1 MPVYSKQKDYH
12 PRNPERLLPT
22 GLVAKDEKSRRC
34 TQRAELEMFAPV
46 ARDIDTAWLRGFCQ
60 CILETF
66 CKILRSVSMKLIAL
80 SFNHSGAAV

>member
-1 MPVYSKQKDYH
+1 VSKQKDYH

-46 ARDIDTAWLRGFCQ
+46 ARDIDTAWLRGFC
-60 CILETF
+60 
-66 CKILRSVSMKLIAL
+66 KILRSVSMKLIAL
-80 SFNHSGAAV
+80 SFNHS